1 MKEEHTIKRISKN
14 PLQTRIFSIDT
25 KPLKLLKNDHKIGY
39 STNIPPCFMV
49 GELNGYFRT

>member
-25 KPLKLLKNDHKIGY
+25 KPLKLLKNDYKIGY
-39 STNIPPCFMV
+39 SANISPCFMV